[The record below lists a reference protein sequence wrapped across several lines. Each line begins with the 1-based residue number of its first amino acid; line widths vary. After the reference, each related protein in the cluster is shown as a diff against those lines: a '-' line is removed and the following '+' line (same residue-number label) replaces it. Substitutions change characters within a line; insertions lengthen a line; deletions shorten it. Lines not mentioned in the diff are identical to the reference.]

1 MDFDF
6 IAEGLAKEL
15 ISGSQICQCLKVA
28 GVLQKLLT
36 QREETVVILGKAA
49 DSLNGHYRRAAIA
62 KSVGS
67 VAGTGGKVVTSIG
80 AATLVSAPISGG
92 LGLIASAGCAV
103 AGGATWAAGF
113 AVTAGTYAV
122 ENTLCRKVIS
132 QANGTIS
139 RDQALVKELQ
149 EAWDMLTCML
159 VSVCDQFQQVISL
172 EKIVS
177 VVWVVYQRIRRYIS
191 SESVDWKGVVSKATG
206 TPRAQVQN
214 AKRRAVR
221 VVKPYITKAFE
232 VVAVNLVVLEI
243 PGTLTIGL
251 LAAVGALLVGLDI
264 AVLLKNAAKLA
275 THEEHP
281 TAIEIKS
288 IVENLKN
295 EQVRLQS
302 FYGTLQGRLAEQ
314 FQ

>member
-1 MDFDF
+1 M
-6 IAEGLAKEL
+6 
-15 ISGSQICQCLKVA
+15 
-28 GVLQKLLT
+28 T
-36 QREETVVILGKAA
+36 QREETVVILSKAA

-243 PGTLTIGL
+243 PGTLIVSRGQTTLTIGL